1 MIIYNIILGM
11 KILSFSKG
19 IRTMAQCRKIHV
31 RVMNMSL
38 FRPMT
43 WRPKIIGATNIIRNQ
58 EDYIRS
64 LVWIIEQV
72 EHNI

>member
-1 MIIYNIILGM
+1 M

-64 LVWIIEQV
+64 LV
-72 EHNI
+72 